1 MKKFSKNYLYY
12 HFVADI
18 FITLVVA
25 FAFMD
30 ALILEDEA
38 GNMLGWDL
46 RALPFFILAMVAVYA
61 VLILYRVLY
70 LRFAS
75 YTLTENDVRVT
86 RGVLFR
92 KNSILEYCKM
102 HAINKKQN
110 IIQRLFGLAVIT
122 VDSGSANTAMTSEIL
137 IYEASAE
144 ADRLM
149 AFLKAKKNGESV
161 AEAQAPAEEVLCAE
175 GGDLVLSSGKKLI
188 YSLLNIASAA
198 LGTLTVI
205 VLALVAYFCLV
216 PVLYKLFAGEIF
228 FVLVPALIVCLI
240 VTVGISLFTFLVSIL
255 QSFIGFYNFRIRKT
269 AKDLE
274 ISYGLLTRHEN
285 SFGFD
290 RIQGVVIR
298 QGLIQRLFGYATL
311 TLEVIGYHE
320 GGEDQQNKGVS
331 MVGMLLPLC
340 RAQEAAEIL
349 ASLLPAYVPM
359 EKKTRAVRYFPF
371 ISWSTLLIFSISAL
385 SAIPTLSLMYL
396 LDAPAIALS
405 IVSVLLAIGFAIAVG
420 LRAFGAFLAYKTA
433 GIAISEDRITVYGG
447 GYQKRITTLMRRS
460 LIAVED
466 VTTPLR
472 ARAGIYTLILHLR
485 ANALDNEV
493 KVEMLDREAAE
504 QLLSVLPD

>member
-61 VLILYRVLY
+61 ALILYRVLY

-161 AEAQAPAEEVLCAE
+161 AAEQAPAE
-175 GGDLVLSSGKKLI
+175 
-188 YSLLNIASAA
+188 
-198 LGTLTVI
+198 
-205 VLALVAYFCLV
+205 
-216 PVLYKLFAGEIF
+216 
-228 FVLVPALIVCLI
+228 
-240 VTVGISLFTFLVSIL
+240 
-255 QSFIGFYNFRIRKT
+255 
-269 AKDLE
+269 
-274 ISYGLLTRHEN
+274 
-285 SFGFD
+285 
-290 RIQGVVIR
+290 
-298 QGLIQRLFGYATL
+298 
-311 TLEVIGYHE
+311 
-320 GGEDQQNKGVS
+320 
-331 MVGMLLPLC
+331 
-340 RAQEAAEIL
+340 
-349 ASLLPAYVPM
+349 
-359 EKKTRAVRYFPF
+359 
-371 ISWSTLLIFSISAL
+371 
-385 SAIPTLSLMYL
+385 
-396 LDAPAIALS
+396 
-405 IVSVLLAIGFAIAVG
+405 
-420 LRAFGAFLAYKTA
+420 
-433 GIAISEDRITVYGG
+433 
-447 GYQKRITTLMRRS
+447 
-460 LIAVED
+460 
-466 VTTPLR
+466 
-472 ARAGIYTLILHLR
+472 
-485 ANALDNEV
+485 
-493 KVEMLDREAAE
+493 
-504 QLLSVLPD
+504 